1 MKVKEL
7 IKLLEKEDQEKDV
20 VIRFA
25 LSNEDDTGYVL
36 LPYLTG
42 NYGSST
48 AIYAEYIATKEACN
62 FVGQFDLK
70 TLWENE
76 YKRMGEK

>member
-1 MKVKEL
+1 MSL
-7 IKLLEKEDQEKDV
+7 RQKEDQEKDV

-25 LSNEDDTGYVL
+25 LSNEDDTGYVFTTL
-36 LPYLTG
+36 LTG
-42 NYGSST
+42 NYGSSI
-48 AIYAEYIATKEACN
+48 AIYAEYTATKEDCE

-76 YKRMGEK
+76 YKKMEE